1 MSIRDLVESDCGGSN
16 ALVKLSTHFVQ
27 DHAFKDQDLK
37 QLIQTAENND
47 QRFLESSTGEVI
59 KIFFCKPKIILVF
72 FSIVCF

>member
-16 ALVKLSTHFVQ
+16 PLVKLSTHYAQ

-37 QLIQTAENND
+37 QSTQTAELGD

-59 KIFFCKPKIILVF
+59 TIFLVNLRLF
-72 FSIVCF
+72 